1 MPQFDE
7 SFLSDCA
14 LADRWHFYSYTVK
27 QLPPHPSPKPNRN
40 RNPYPSSASHDDH
53 QQQLHHHHHNHH
65 RLWKTQ
71 RQSWSPRDTNN
82 NHSLTSSNSNCN
94 CNSSNTCNSI
104 SATGNTLHSIK
115 FHRRRKYKKLARL
128 ALSTPAIPLQM
139 DVDVTVDREF
149 DMEMDTPVPL
159 KNAVCHGSISSPSTP
174 GTCSSGIGV
183 GGGGCSSSSNNSINS
198 GSYSTACTPPPPT
211 HHHHSQHQQL
221 QGTPGGSSRVGGAGT
236 GAGGA
241 GGGSGVPPAPPSAGS
256 SGHKNSLKGTKLAR
270 RARSFK
276 DDLIEK
282 ISLMRTTNNTLG
294 RSHSPHSPRT
304 KHGSKAPPTTEE
316 VLRSTQTLETHVK
329 DISNALKHFRDVIL
343 KKKLE
348 VLPGNGTVILETIA
362 SMYSVIQTYT
372 LNENSAIMSS
382 ATQQVYQSLGKL
394 IKLCDE
400 VMLSEDSGECAS
412 LSNENVRE
420 VIDLLEDAVRNLVT
434 LAQGKLKEQD
444 QCAFRYSGSGLGG
457 IGAAAEIM
465 GAVTA
470 SPGVSVPGAGV
481 MRVSAAESAAQ
492 RTSLP
497 DIALTPKER
506 DILEQHNV
514 NPMRG
519 SHSTESILRDT
530 SPPPKPPLP
539 NRASNPPPLP
549 PKRRS
554 QPGASAGAVGVGCS
568 SSTSTSNQA
577 SPLPYAQSHNISL
590 NSDLDCSSN
599 ISLLNYGVDR
609 LSVRS
614 RSPDENSQCSFDSAL
629 NHSRE
634 EEDHQQQQQHL
645 RSFPKLAA
653 MMDED
658 MDKMVSY
665 SEYCRKASPLPSLC
679 STRVVA
685 PPINES
691 RTESTGYAGA
701 AIDDK
706 TQTPLSTGGGVAG
719 VTGGTGGAAEGAAA
733 AASGGRETNSNRLS
747 NESGFVSMR
756 EFRTCTQT
764 ADYSVQSSTKSSSSN
779 SEIAF
784 SISES
789 TAVGSSSEYQ
799 QISQSV
805 SHSQRHI
812 SSSSSSCTTTT
823 TSSSTT
829 TGYGSSELEQQ
840 QQTTTPADLA
850 PALPPKSIQRSSLT
864 RHESPGVGDELDEA
878 QSSSGWA
885 SHRSSQSEVAELR
898 QLSPLHHLNHHPH
911 TASAGQL
918 QQWHSKHHS
927 LIEGPRLQ
935 LAGSGSC
942 SAFDQRHL
950 DQEPPPLPMKKKHM
964 FQSVAF
970 SVLAYMEI
978 CSASTRSIE
987 QHRHTMHACNISR
1000 NISHSQ
1006 TMNIMP
1012 MSKELSPELEMPPA
1026 LPPKNYKQR
1035 KATSMVAS
1043 PTLQPIIVTTPPPSP
1058 KPTLGE
1064 NGSTGRPDS
1073 RMATVCEELNDAV
1086 ASEDAMPEPR
1096 SPVLDSNENV
1106 SAVDDG
1112 QTFYFHSHQL
1122 PVADL
1127 EMSEDTSSADNQP
1140 LTTPQVLEE
1149 QEEPTAESRPLVAV
1163 HESVKPENA
1172 DEDEEAE
1179 RADMLINMLEEV
1191 NITRY
1196 LILKKREEDGP
1207 EVKGGYIDALI
1218 VHASRVQKVAD
1229 NAFCEAFI
1237 TTFRTFIQPIDVI
1250 EKLTHR
1256 YTYFF
1261 CQVQDN
1267 KQKAAKETF
1276 ALLVRV
1282 VNDLTST
1289 DLTSQLLSLL
1299 VEFVYQLVC
1308 SGQLYLAKL
1317 LRNKFVEKV
1326 TLYKEPKLGGAG
1338 CVGGAGI
1345 ASSGGS
1351 SGAASG
1357 GNQPSLLD
1365 LKSLEI
1371 AEQMTL
1377 LDAELF
1383 TKIEIPEVLLF
1394 AKDQCEE
1401 KSPNLNKFTE
1411 HFNKMSY
1418 WARSKILR
1426 LQDAKE
1432 REKHV
1437 NKFIKIMKHLRK
1449 MNNYNSYLALLS
1461 ALDSG
1466 PIRRLEWQKGITEEV
1481 RAFCALIDSSSSF
1494 RAYRQALAETNPPC
1508 IPYIGLILQDL
1519 TFVHVGN
1526 QDYLSKGVINFS
1538 KRWQQYNIIDNMK
1551 RFKKCAYPFRRN
1563 ERIIRFFDNFKD
1575 FMGEEEMWQIS
1586 EKIKPRGRRPVNY

>member
-27 QLPPHPSPKPNRN
+27 QLPPKLNLNLSSNPNLTANTNPSQ
-40 RNPYPSSASHDDH
+40 DE
-53 QQQLHHHHHNHH
+53 HHHH
-65 RLWKTQ
+65 RCLWKTH
-71 RQSWSPRDTNN
+71 RQSWSPPDGNN
-82 NHSLTSSNSNCN
+82 NHSPSGNSNGN
-94 CNSSNTCNSI
+94 SNTCNI
-104 SATGNTLHSIK
+104 STGNTLHSIK

-128 ALSTPAIPLQM
+128 ALSTPAIPRQM
-139 DVDVTVDREF
+139 DMDVVVDREF
-149 DMEMDTPVPL
+149 DMEMDADKDTPVPL

-198 GSYSTACTPPPPT
+198 GGYSAACTPPPPT
-211 HHHHSQHQQL
+211 SHQQH
-221 QGTPGGSSRVGGAGT
+221 QGTPGGSSR
-236 GAGGA
+236 
-241 GGGSGVPPAPPSAGS
+241 GGGSVAGSGGASGVPPPAPPSAGS

-316 VLRSTQTLETHVK
+316 VQRSTQTLETHVK

-372 LNENSAIMSS
+372 LNENSAIMSG

-400 VMLSEDSGECAS
+400 VMLSEESGECAS

-444 QCAFRYSGSGLGG
+444 QCAFRYSGTGLGG

-465 GAVTA
+465 GKVTA
-470 SPGVSVPGAGV
+470 SPGVMMGSHLPGGGGAGGGGGI
-481 MRVSAAESAAQ
+481 MRVSAVSAVSAESAAIAQ

-497 DIALTPKER
+497 DIALTPKDR
-506 DILEQHNV
+506 DILEQHSV

-554 QPGASAGAVGVGCS
+554 QPGSQPLGTGMGLGMGLGSS
-568 SSTSTSNQA
+568 SSTTSTANQ
-577 SPLPYAQSHNISL
+577 STNISI

-629 NHSRE
+629 NHSRD
-634 EEDHQQQQQHL
+634 EEDQQQQQNQQL
-645 RSFPKLAA
+645 QQRQFPKMPG
-653 MMDED
+653 MMDNNEE
-658 MDKMVSY
+658 MDKLVSY
-665 SEYCRKASPLPSLC
+665 SAAMETPLPLPIGGNGG
-679 STRVVA
+679 VGNAAA
-685 PPINES
+685 P
-691 RTESTGYAGA
+691 
-701 AIDDK
+701 
-706 TQTPLSTGGGVAG
+706 GGG
-719 VTGGTGGAAEGAAA
+719 GAAA
-733 AASGGRETNSNRLS
+733 AAATGGGETNSNRHS

-756 EFRTCTQT
+756 EFQ
-764 ADYSVQSSTKSSSSN
+764 SVQSSTKSSSSN
-779 SEIAF
+779 SEIAIGS
-784 SISES
+784 SISSS
-789 TAVGSSSEYQ
+789 TIEYQSSS
-799 QISQSV
+799 SSVV
-805 SHSQRHI
+805 SHSQSRQI

-823 TSSSTT
+823 TSSTT
-829 TGYGSSELEQQ
+829 TGYGSSSSEQLEQS
-840 QQTTTPADLA
+840 A

-864 RHESPGVGDELDEA
+864 RHESTGGGTAAGDELDEA
-878 QSSSGWA
+878 SSGWA
-885 SHRSSQSEVAELR
+885 SQSEMPEMR
-898 QLSPLHHLNHHPH
+898 QLSPHHQLGLMGHHPH
-911 TASAGQL
+911 AASQL
-918 QQWHSKHHS
+918 QHHWPSKHRS
-927 LIEGPRLQ
+927 LIEG
-935 LAGSGSC
+935 SGSC
-942 SAFDQRHL
+942 GAFDQRHL
-950 DQEPPPLPMKKKHM
+950 VGDHLEQEPPPLPMKKKHM

-987 QHRHTMHACNISR
+987 QHRHTMHAYNISR

-1012 MSKELSPELEMPPA
+1012 MSKELSPELEIPPA

-1035 KATSMVAS
+1035 MATSMGSS
-1043 PTLQPIIVTTPPPSP
+1043 PSLQPIIVTTTPPPSP
-1058 KPTLGE
+1058 KPPLAE
-1064 NGSTGRPDS
+1064 NGSTTGRPDS
-1073 RMATVCEELNDAV
+1073 RMATVCEELNDGMV
-1086 ASEDAMPEPR
+1086 GEEAM
-1096 SPVLDSNENV
+1096 PVLDSNENV
-1106 SAVDDG
+1106 SDG
-1112 QTFYFHSHQL
+1112 QTFYCHSHQL
-1122 PVADL
+1122 PGELVVG
-1127 EMSEDTSSADNQP
+1127 EDGSGQP
-1140 LTTPQVLEE
+1140 ISTPQVLEE
-1149 QEEPTAESRPLVAV
+1149 EEEPLQQQEEPATMAEESAV
-1163 HESVKPENA
+1163 SAVDDPSEILPAAKPEIA
-1172 DEDEEAE
+1172 PAEDAEEE
-1179 RADMLINMLEEV
+1179 EEMLINMLEEV

-1207 EVKGGYIDALI
+1207 EVKGGHIDALI

-1326 TLYKEPKLGGAG
+1326 TLYKEPKVYGFIGAELGGAG
-1338 CVGGAGI
+1338 GGGAGAGI
-1345 ASSGGS
+1345 AGSGGS
-1351 SGAASG
+1351 SAAGGGGGGGGGGGA
-1357 GNQPSLLD
+1357 NQPSLLD

-1481 RAFCALIDSSSSF
+1481 RSFCALIDSSSSF

>member
-665 SEYCRKASPLPSLC
+665 S
-679 STRVVA
+679 
-685 PPINES
+685 
-691 RTESTGYAGA
+691 
-701 AIDDK
+701 
-706 TQTPLSTGGGVAG
+706 
-719 VTGGTGGAAEGAAA
+719 
-733 AASGGRETNSNRLS
+733 
-747 NESGFVSMR
+747 FVSMR

-950 DQEPPPLPMKKKHM
+950 DQEPPPLPMKKKHI
-964 FQSVAF
+964 
-970 SVLAYMEI
+970 LAYMEI

>member
-1 MPQFDE
+1 MPEFDE
-7 SFLSDCA
+7 SFLRDCA
-14 LADRWHFYSYTVK
+14 LAERWGFYSYTLK
-27 QLPPHPSPKPNRN
+27 PTPPTS
-40 RNPYPSSASHDDH
+40 SHDDH
-53 QQQLHHHHHNHH
+53 HHHQRHH
-65 RLWKTQ
+65 LGKKQ

-82 NHSLTSSNSNCN
+82 NTSSNS
-94 CNSSNTCNSI
+94 
-104 SATGNTLHSIK
+104 GNTLHSIK
-115 FHRRRKYKKLARL
+115 FHRRRKYKKLPRL
-128 ALSTPAIPLQM
+128 ASLSTPLIPQEM
-139 DVDVTVDREF
+139 DVDVDVDATGRETSLPS
-149 DMEMDTPVPL
+149 TPVPL

-174 GTCSSGIGV
+174 GTCSSGGGSGSV
-183 GGGGCSSSSNNSINS
+183 SGGGCSSSSNNSLNS
-198 GSYSTACTPPPPT
+198 GNSYSAAASSASSTLPPST
-211 HHHHSQHQQL
+211 HHQAP
-221 QGTPGGSSRVGGAGT
+221 GTPRGGGGGSSGAP
-236 GAGGA
+236 
-241 GGGSGVPPAPPSAGS
+241 PPAPPSAGS

-294 RSHSPHSPRT
+294 RSHSPHSPRS
-304 KHGSKAPPTTEE
+304 KHGCKPPPSNEE
-316 VLRSTQTLETHVK
+316 VQRSTQTLETHVK

-372 LNENSAIMSS
+372 LNENSATMSS

-400 VMLSEDSGECAS
+400 VMLSGESDECAS

-444 QCAFRYSGSGLGG
+444 QCTFRYGGAGLGG

-470 SPGVSVPGAGV
+470 SPGITVGSGGPGTGIGIGSVAS
-481 MRVSAAESAAQ
+481 MRVSAAESAVVAQ

-506 DILEQHNV
+506 DSLEQHNV

-554 QPGASAGAVGVGCS
+554 QQGGVTVGPGVGVGS
-568 SSTSTSNQA
+568 SSSTTSTSNQA

-599 ISLLNYGVDR
+599 ISLLNYGVDH

-634 EEDHQQQQQHL
+634 EEDQL
-645 RSFPKLAA
+645 RQMPKMPPAL
-653 MMDED
+653 DLD
-658 MDKMVSY
+658 MDGGDKILSY
-665 SEYCRKASPLPSLC
+665 SEYSIRN
-679 STRVVA
+679 R
-685 PPINES
+685 
-691 RTESTGYAGA
+691 
-701 AIDDK
+701 
-706 TQTPLSTGGGVAG
+706 LSDGQGGSGGSGHPDGGGG
-719 VTGGTGGAAEGAAA
+719 GGGTTTTTVMAGGGESNTELRKAAA
-733 AASGGRETNSNRLS
+733 ALTINRHS
-747 NESGFVSMR
+747 NESGFVSMKSY
-756 EFRTCTQT
+756 RTSTQSVSKRSS
-764 ADYSVQSSTKSSSSN
+764 DYSVQSSTKSSSSN

-789 TAVGSSSEYQ
+789 AGNSTSTMGDYQ
-799 QISQSV
+799 Q
-805 SHSQRHI
+805 R
-812 SSSSSSCTTTT
+812 CTTT
-823 TSSSTT
+823 TSSTSTT
-829 TGYGSSELEQQ
+829 STGYSSSEMEQTLSSSLGILRGSSPEM
-840 QQTTTPADLA
+840 AA
-850 PALPPKSIQRSSLT
+850 PALPPKTGHRLT
-864 RHESPGVGDELDEA
+864 RHESAGDEADEA
-878 QSSSGWA
+878 GWG
-885 SHRSSQSEVAELR
+885 SHRSSQSELAELR
-898 QLSPLHHLNHHPH
+898 HMQHHHHPH
-911 TASAGQL
+911 LGHQAQL

-927 LIEGPRLQ
+927 LI
-935 LAGSGSC
+935 GSSC
-942 SAFDQRHL
+942 YAFDKRNL
-950 DQEPPPLPMKKKHM
+950 EEPPPLPIKKKHI
-964 FQSVAF
+964 
-970 SVLAYMEI
+970 LAYMEI

-987 QHRHTMHACNISR
+987 QHRHTMHAYNLSR

-1012 MSKELSPELEMPPA
+1012 MSKELSPEMETPPA

-1035 KATSMVAS
+1035 KTTS
-1043 PTLQPIIVTTPPPSP
+1043 LQPFVVTTTPPPSP
-1058 KPTLGE
+1058 KPAVLAE
-1064 NGSTGRPDS
+1064 NGGARPDS
-1073 RMATVCEELNDAV
+1073 RMATVCEELAT
-1086 ASEDAMPEPR
+1086 EEPG
-1096 SPVLDSNENV
+1096 PVLDSNENV
-1106 SAVDDG
+1106 RAGGS
-1112 QTFYFHSHQL
+1112 TFYSHQL
-1122 PVADL
+1122 PSEEATATASSSGGEVGQPISSPQLLDEGDPQQAVVPDQKVTSKL
-1127 EMSEDTSSADNQP
+1127 EVEEDD
-1140 LTTPQVLEE
+1140 EE
-1149 QEEPTAESRPLVAV
+1149 DDVEDDVEEEEEEEEEP
-1163 HESVKPENA
+1163 
-1172 DEDEEAE
+1172 EE
-1179 RADMLINMLEEV
+1179 MLINMLEEV
-1191 NITRY
+1191 DITRY
-1196 LILKKREEDGP
+1196 LILKRKEEDGP

-1229 NAFCEAFI
+1229 NAFSEAFI

-1276 ALLVRV
+1276 SLLVRV

-1326 TLYKEPKLGGAG
+1326 TLYKEPKVYGFLGELDYGGGSGSVGSVVSGGIGGSGMSGNGAG
-1338 CVGGAGI
+1338 
-1345 ASSGGS
+1345 
-1351 SGAASG
+1351 
-1357 GNQPSLLD
+1357 QPSLLD

-1383 TKIEIPEVLLF
+1383 QKIEIPEVLLF

-1411 HFNKMSY
+1411 HFNKMSF

-1481 RAFCALIDSSSSF
+1481 SSFCTLIDSSSSF

-1508 IPYIGLILQDL
+1508 IPYIGLVLQDL

-1538 KRWQQYNIIDNMK
+1538 KRWQQYNIIVNMK

-1575 FMGEEEMWQIS
+1575 FMGEEEMWQVS

>member
-14 LADRWHFYSYTVK
+14 LAERWGFYSYTLK
-27 QLPPHPSPKPNRN
+27 PPPPPLPP
-40 RNPYPSSASHDDH
+40 PSSKHDH
-53 QQQLHHHHHNHH
+53 HEEEHHHHH
-65 RLWKTQ
+65 RQVKKKQ
-71 RQSWSPRDTNN
+71 RQSWSPRDGNN
-82 NHSLTSSNSNCN
+82 NTSSHTPS
-94 CNSSNTCNSI
+94 T
-104 SATGNTLHSIK
+104 TGNTLHSIK
-115 FHRRRKYKKLARL
+115 FHRRRKYKKLPRL
-128 ALSTPAIPLQM
+128 ASLSAPLIPQEM
-139 DVDVTVDREF
+139 DVDATDITA
-149 DMEMDTPVPL
+149 METPLPSPPVPL

-174 GTCSSGIGV
+174 GTCSSGGIG
-183 GGGGCSSSSNNSINS
+183 GSGGGCSSSSNNSLNS
-198 GSYSTACTPPPPT
+198 GNSYSAAASTTSSTPPPPT
-211 HHHHSQHQQL
+211 HHNTP
-221 QGTPGGSSRVGGAGT
+221 GTP
-236 GAGGA
+236 A
-241 GGGSGVPPAPPSAGS
+241 GGGGGGGGSRGAGGVPPAPPSAGS

-294 RSHSPHSPRT
+294 RSHSPHSPRS
-304 KHGSKAPPTTEE
+304 KHGCKPPPSNEE
-316 VLRSTQTLETHVK
+316 VQRSTQTLETHVK

-372 LNENSAIMSS
+372 LNENSATMSS

-400 VMLSEDSGECAS
+400 VMLSEESGECAS

-444 QCAFRYSGSGLGG
+444 QCTFRYSGSGLGG
-457 IGAAAEIM
+457 IGAAAEIT

-470 SPGVSVPGAGV
+470 SPGIAVGSGGPGTGIGIGSVAS
-481 MRVSAAESAAQ
+481 MRVSAAESAAAAQ

-554 QPGASAGAVGVGCS
+554 QQGGAAVGGPGPGVGVGS
-568 SSTSTSNQA
+568 SSSTTSTSNQA

-599 ISLLNYGVDR
+599 ISLLNYGVDH

-634 EEDHQQQQQHL
+634 EEDQL
-645 RSFPKLAA
+645 RQMPKMPPALDLDVDVDGHGGDKILSYKGELA
-653 MMDED
+653 
-658 MDKMVSY
+658 S
-665 SEYCRKASPLPSLC
+665 LPVA
-679 STRVVA
+679 VVA
-685 PPINES
+685 AAGGQAPGHGLGT
-691 RTESTGYAGA
+691 TE
-701 AIDDK
+701 
-706 TQTPLSTGGGVAG
+706 
-719 VTGGTGGAAEGAAA
+719 
-733 AASGGRETNSNRLS
+733 AASGGATVTAGGGESNTELRKAAAALTINRHS
-747 NESGFVSMR
+747 NESGFVSMKS
-756 EFRTCTQT
+756 FRTSTQSVSKRSS
-764 ADYSVQSSTKSSSSN
+764 DYSVQSSTKSSSSN

-789 TAVGSSSEYQ
+789 GATSSSAALPALLGDFQ
-799 QISQSV
+799 Q
-805 SHSQRHI
+805 R
-812 SSSSSSCTTTT
+812 CTTT
-823 TSSSTT
+823 TSSTSTST
-829 TGYGSSELEQQ
+829 STGYSSSEVEQ
-840 QQTTTPADLA
+840 TLSSSLGILRGSPPEAA
-850 PALPPKSIQRSSLT
+850 PALPPKTGPRLT
-864 RHESPGVGDELDEA
+864 RHESAGDEADEG
-878 QSSSGWA
+878 GWA
-885 SHRSSQSEVAELR
+885 SHRSSQSELAELR
-898 QLSPLHHLNHHPH
+898 HMQHLNHQ
-911 TASAGQL
+911 AQL

-927 LIEGPRLQ
+927 LI
-935 LAGSGSC
+935 GSSC
-942 SAFDQRHL
+942 YAFDKRNL
-950 DQEPPPLPMKKKHM
+950 EEPPPLPMKKKHI
-964 FQSVAF
+964 
-970 SVLAYMEI
+970 LAYMEI

-987 QHRHTMHACNISR
+987 QHRHTVHAYNISR
-1000 NISHSQ
+1000 NITHSQ

-1012 MSKELSPELEMPPA
+1012 MSKELSPELETPPA

-1035 KATSMVAS
+1035 KTTS
-1043 PTLQPIIVTTPPPSP
+1043 LQPFVVTTTPPPSP
-1058 KPTLGE
+1058 KPLLAE
-1064 NGSTGRPDS
+1064 NGSTGSGGGRPDS
-1073 RMATVCEELNDAV
+1073 RMATVCEELA
-1086 ASEDAMPEPR
+1086 PEEAPGAHP

-1106 SAVDDG
+1106 SSAG
-1112 QTFYFHSHQL
+1112 GSTFYSHQL
-1122 PVADL
+1122 P
-1127 EMSEDTSSADNQP
+1127 SEDAAATACGGEVDNAGQP
-1140 LTTPQVLEE
+1140 INSLQLLDEDLPQRAAVPDPEAQKAQGPVEE
-1149 QEEPTAESRPLVAV
+1149 EEEEDDEEEP
-1163 HESVKPENA
+1163 
-1172 DEDEEAE
+1172 EE
-1179 RADMLINMLEEV
+1179 MLINMLEEV
-1191 NITRY
+1191 DITRY
-1196 LILKKREEDGP
+1196 LILKRKEEDGP

-1229 NAFCEAFI
+1229 NAFSEAFI

-1276 ALLVRV
+1276 SLLVRV

-1326 TLYKEPKLGGAG
+1326 TLYKEPKVYGFMGELDYGGG
-1338 CVGGAGI
+1338 GVGGVGGAGGTGGV
-1345 ASSGGS
+1345 SGN
-1351 SGAASG
+1351 GAG
-1357 GNQPSLLD
+1357 QPSLLD

-1383 TKIEIPEVLLF
+1383 QKIEIPEVLLF

-1411 HFNKMSY
+1411 HFNKMSF

-1481 RAFCALIDSSSSF
+1481 RSFCTLIDSSSSF

-1508 IPYIGLILQDL
+1508 IPYIGLVLQDL

-1538 KRWQQYNIIDNMK
+1538 KRWQQYNIIVNMK

-1575 FMGEEEMWQIS
+1575 FMGEEEMWQVS

>member
-14 LADRWHFYSYTVK
+14 LAERWRFYSYNVQ
-27 QLPPHPSPKPNRN
+27 QLEEEPHQ
-40 RNPYPSSASHDDH
+40 HH
-53 QQQLHHHHHNHH
+53 QQQQQQQLLPSQQH
-65 RLWKTQ
+65 RSLW
-71 RQSWSPRDTNN
+71 SLRDNN
-82 NHSLTSSNSNCN
+82 NNKNNSDDNNNSN
-94 CNSSNTCNSI
+94 NTKH
-104 SATGNTLHSIK
+104 TLHDIK
-115 FHRRRKYKKLARL
+115 FHRRRKYKKLPRL
-128 ALSTPAIPLQM
+128 ALSATSATATTSATTTPICTPL
-139 DVDVTVDREF
+139 
-149 DMEMDTPVPL
+149 TPPTTPSTLLV
-159 KNAVCHGSISSPSTP
+159 KNLSRYGSISSPSTP
-174 GTCSSGIGV
+174 SNCSAGGGGV
-183 GGGGCSSSSNNSINS
+183 VGGCSSSSNNSINS
-198 GSYSTACTPPPPT
+198 SIYTSSSSTPPPPL
-211 HHHHSQHQQL
+211 QQQQQQL
-221 QGTPGGSSRVGGAGT
+221 NTTTASAAAGT
-236 GAGGA
+236 TTPTAPRGG
-241 GGGSGVPPAPPSAGS
+241 GVPPAPPSAGSTGS

-294 RSHSPHSPRT
+294 RSHSPHSPRN
-304 KHGSKAPPTTEE
+304 KHGSQKPPPTTEE
-316 VLRSTQTLETHVK
+316 VQRSTQTLETHVK

-362 SMYSVIQTYT
+362 SMYSVIQSYT
-372 LNENSAIMSS
+372 LNENNAIMNS

-400 VMLSEDSGECAS
+400 VMLSEKSGECAS

-444 QCAFRYSGSGLGG
+444 QCAFRYSGAGLGG
-457 IGAAAEIM
+457 IGAAADIM
-465 GAVTA
+465 GAVAVATA
-470 SPGVSVPGAGV
+470 ASSAGAGGGGGGG
-481 MRVSAAESAAQ
+481 MRHPAPTDVAAQ

-506 DILEQHNV
+506 DILEQSNV

-519 SHSTESILRDT
+519 SHSIESILRDT

-554 QPGASAGAVGVGCS
+554 QPQSQLMQA
-568 SSTSTSNQA
+568 SNQPPPTSGSNNIA
-577 SPLPYAQSHNISL
+577 YANANNSHSSQANSPLPYAQSHNISI

-599 ISLLNYGVDR
+599 ISLLNYGVDL

-629 NHSRE
+629 NHSLDVE
-634 EEDHQQQQQHL
+634 EQLHLPKPPTRQQLHHQQQHL
-645 RSFPKLAA
+645 
-653 MMDED
+653 ED
-658 MDKMVSY
+658 DVDKMMNY
-665 SEYCRKASPLPSLC
+665 R
-679 STRVVA
+679 
-685 PPINES
+685 
-691 RTESTGYAGA
+691 
-701 AIDDK
+701 
-706 TQTPLSTGGGVAG
+706 
-719 VTGGTGGAAEGAAA
+719 
-733 AASGGRETNSNRLS
+733 
-747 NESGFVSMR
+747 FVSMMS
-756 EFRTCTQT
+756 FRTSTQSVSKRSSEH
-764 ADYSVQSSTKSSSSN
+764 SVQSSSTKSSSSN
-779 SEIAF
+779 SEILF
-784 SISES
+784 GMSETTAS
-789 TAVGSSSEYQ
+789 TTTSTSTTSRSNNSSEYQ
-799 QISQSV
+799 QLSQTQS
-805 SHSQRHI
+805 SSTQRHI
-812 SSSSSSCTTTT
+812 TTNSNGGSSSCSSTTASATIISNSSSSNNSEQLTTATAATTTLST
-823 TSSSTT
+823 NLHPRGSNCSSP
-829 TGYGSSELEQQ
+829 EL
-840 QQTTTPADLA
+840 LA
-850 PALPPKSIQRSSLT
+850 PALPPKTQQRINAT
-864 RHESPGVGDELDEA
+864 PRIDAAMDELDDNFELPELRILSPHHH
-878 QSSSGWA
+878 QHHSSS
-885 SHRSSQSEVAELR
+885 SQ
-898 QLSPLHHLNHHPH
+898 LH
-911 TASAGQL
+911 
-918 QQWHSKHHS
+918 QWQSKHHS
-927 LIEGPRLQ
+927 LMEPPRSAHLP
-935 LAGSGSC
+935 SSSS
-942 SAFDQRHL
+942 SAFDQHL
-950 DQEPPPLPMKKKHM
+950 EKPPPLPMKKKHM

-970 SVLAYMEI
+970 SVLAYVE
-978 CSASTRSIE
+978 CVYSLE
-987 QHRHTMHACNISR
+987 HRHTMHTTYNIAR

-1012 MSKELSPELEMPPA
+1012 MSKDMSPELETPPA

-1035 KATSMVAS
+1035 KASTTSSSSAS
-1043 PTLQPIIVTTPPPSP
+1043 ASTTVPTAIITTPPASP
-1058 KPTLGE
+1058 KPMLGDV
-1064 NGSTGRPDS
+1064 GLRGS
-1073 RMATVCEELNDAV
+1073 RMTTVSEELNDV
-1086 ASEDAMPEPR
+1086 QGASEDAAGGAPAT
-1096 SPVLDSNENV
+1096 LDSNEN
-1106 SAVDDG
+1106 
-1112 QTFYFHSHQL
+1112 TFYCHSHQL
-1122 PVADL
+1122 P
-1127 EMSEDTSSADNQP
+1127 SETREESTMLAPIN
-1140 LTTPQVLEE
+1140 TPQMLEAGGEDVTGGAE
-1149 QEEPTAESRPLVAV
+1149 QQQTESRQQIPCEL
-1163 HESVKPENA
+1163 ELDE
-1172 DEDEEAE
+1172 EDEEE
-1179 RADMLINMLEEV
+1179 EEEDVDNQLPNMLEEID
-1191 NITRY
+1191 ITPY
-1196 LILKKREEDGP
+1196 LILKKNEEDGP

-1229 NAFCEAFI
+1229 NAFSEAFI

-1261 CQVQDN
+1261 CQVHDQ

-1276 ALLVRV
+1276 SLLVRV

-1326 TLYKEPKLGGAG
+1326 TLYKDQRSIHYALERDQLGGIMG
-1338 CVGGAGI
+1338 
-1345 ASSGGS
+1345 SGGVC
-1351 SGAASG
+1351 SG
-1357 GNQPSLLD
+1357 GNQLSLLD

-1383 TKIEIPEVLLF
+1383 QKIEIPEVLLF

-1466 PIRRLEWQKGITEEV
+1466 PIRRLEWQKGIAEELCS
-1481 RAFCALIDSSSSF
+1481 FCALIDSSSSF

-1508 IPYIGLILQDL
+1508 IPYIGLVLQDL

-1526 QDYLSKGVINFS
+1526 QDYVSKGVINFS
-1538 KRWQQYNIIDNMK
+1538 KRWQQYNIIVNMK

-1586 EKIKPRGRRPVNY
+1586 ERIKPRGRRLVNNY

>member
-1 MPQFDE
+1 M
-7 SFLSDCA
+7 
-14 LADRWHFYSYTVK
+14 RV
-27 QLPPHPSPKPNRN
+27 
-40 RNPYPSSASHDDH
+40 
-53 QQQLHHHHHNHH
+53 
-65 RLWKTQ
+65 
-71 RQSWSPRDTNN
+71 
-82 NHSLTSSNSNCN
+82 
-94 CNSSNTCNSI
+94 
-104 SATGNTLHSIK
+104 
-115 FHRRRKYKKLARL
+115 
-128 ALSTPAIPLQM
+128 LSTELRLRFQKRKPRPFNRAASADDASTAAATAAEAADERRINGTASM
-139 DVDVTVDREF
+139 
-149 DMEMDTPVPL
+149 
-159 KNAVCHGSISSPSTP
+159 HGSISSPSTP
-174 GTCSSGIGV
+174 SNCSAGGV
-183 GGGGCSSSSNNSINS
+183 GGCGSSSSSNSINS
-198 GSYSTACTPPPPT
+198 SGAAANYAGHTSSTSSTPPPQHT
-211 HHHHSQHQQL
+211 QYQQQHQQP
-221 QGTPGGSSRVGGAGT
+221 QQAPPPTTPQQSGRT
-236 GAGGA
+236 G
-241 GGGSGVPPAPPSAGS
+241 GVPPAPPSSSASSSSGS

-294 RSHSPHSPRT
+294 RSHSPHSPRS
-304 KHGSKAPPTTEE
+304 KHGSKPPPTTEE
-316 VLRSTQTLETHVK
+316 VQRSTQTLETHVK
-329 DISNALKHFRDVIL
+329 DISNALKHFRDVIH

-362 SMYSVIQTYT
+362 SMYSVIQSYT

-400 VMLSEDSGECAS
+400 VMLSEKSGECAS

-444 QCAFRYSGSGLGG
+444 QCTFRYSGAGLGG
-457 IGAAAEIM
+457 IGAAADIM
-465 GAVTA
+465 GVVTA
-470 SPGVSVPGAGV
+470 A
-481 MRVSAAESAAQ
+481 SAAGSVTGLRTPADAAAAAVVQ

-506 DILEQHNV
+506 DILEQSNV

-554 QPGASAGAVGVGCS
+554 QPQSQLANANASTNTNTNPTTTSHS
-568 SSTSTSNQA
+568 SQA
-577 SPLPYAQSHNISL
+577 NSPLPYAQSHNISL

-599 ISLLNYGVDR
+599 FSLLNYGVDR

-634 EEDHQQQQQHL
+634 EEEQLQKPPSRTLHHQL
-645 RSFPKLAA
+645 DDDVDKLI
-653 MMDED
+653 
-658 MDKMVSY
+658 SY
-665 SEYCRKASPLPSLC
+665 S
-679 STRVVA
+679 
-685 PPINES
+685 
-691 RTESTGYAGA
+691 
-701 AIDDK
+701 
-706 TQTPLSTGGGVAG
+706 
-719 VTGGTGGAAEGAAA
+719 
-733 AASGGRETNSNRLS
+733 
-747 NESGFVSMR
+747 FVSMMS
-756 EFRTCTQT
+756 FRTSTQSVSKRSSEH
-764 ADYSVQSSTKSSSSN
+764 SVQSSTKSSSSN

-784 SISES
+784 GMNELTCATTTSNS
-789 TAVGSSSEYQ
+789 GSNNDYQ
-799 QISQSV
+799 QLSQTQSM
-805 SHSQRHI
+805 QRHI
-812 SSSSSSCTTTT
+812 TSNSSNISNISNISSSNGNIST
-823 TSSSTT
+823 TSGSNTT
-829 TGYGSSELEQQ
+829 AMATTIASEQLLTLGSNCPSPE
-840 QQTTTPADLA
+840 LA
-850 PALPPKSIQRSSLT
+850 PALPPKTQQRTTLSLF
-864 RHESPGVGDELDEA
+864 DAAMDMLDDYIFEMP
-878 QSSSGWA
+878 
-885 SHRSSQSEVAELR
+885 EMR
-898 QLSPLHHLNHHPH
+898 QLSPHHQHHSSSTQLH
-911 TASAGQL
+911 
-918 QQWHSKHHS
+918 QWHSKHHS
-927 LIEGPRLQ
+927 LIEPPRSAHLP
-935 LAGSGSC
+935 SSC
-942 SAFDQRHL
+942 SSAFDRHL
-950 DQEPPPLPMKKKHM
+950 EKPPPLPRKHN

-970 SVLAYMEI
+970 SVLAYMEV
-978 CSASTRSIE
+978 CSANSHSVE
-987 QHRHTMHACNISR
+987 QHRHTMHAYNISR
-1000 NISHSQ
+1000 NMSHSQ
-1006 TMNIMP
+1006 TMNSIMSV
-1012 MSKELSPELEMPPA
+1012 SKDLSPEQEMPPA
-1026 LPPKNYKQR
+1026 LPPKKYKQR
-1035 KATSMVAS
+1035 KPSTTMTSGSAATAMPAA
-1043 PTLQPIIVTTPPPSP
+1043 IITTPPASP
-1058 KPTLGE
+1058 KPMLSDATLRGC
-1064 NGSTGRPDS
+1064 
-1073 RMATVCEELNDAV
+1073 RMTTVCEELNDPSTHSDEANAAA
-1086 ASEDAMPEPR
+1086 ASAAA
-1096 SPVLDSNENV
+1096 LDSNENV
-1106 SAVDDG
+1106 NDASG
-1112 QTFYFHSHQL
+1112 HTYYCHSHQL
-1122 PVADL
+1122 PSESAKAGPGEQQLATPISTPKML
-1127 EMSEDTSSADNQP
+1127 ESSDVEQGGA
-1140 LTTPQVLEE
+1140 EE
-1149 QEEPTAESRPLVAV
+1149 QALQPGELELA
-1163 HESVKPENA
+1163 
-1172 DEDEEAE
+1172 EDEEQDIDGE
-1179 RADMLINMLEEV
+1179 EDEEEDDEGEVDNQLPNMLEEID
-1191 NITRY
+1191 ITPY
-1196 LILKKREEDGP
+1196 LILKKKEEDGP

-1229 NAFCEAFI
+1229 NAFSEAFI

-1261 CQVQDN
+1261 CQVHDQ

-1276 ALLVRV
+1276 SLLVRV

-1326 TLYKEPKLGGAG
+1326 TLYKDQRSYAYVPDQLG
-1338 CVGGAGI
+1338 
-1345 ASSGGS
+1345 SGS
-1351 SGAASG
+1351 NT
-1357 GNQPSLLD
+1357 NQPSLLD

-1383 TKIEIPEVLLF
+1383 QKIEIPEVLLF

-1466 PIRRLEWQKGITEEV
+1466 PIRRLEWQKGIAEEV
-1481 RAFCALIDSSSSF
+1481 RLFCALIDSSSSF

-1508 IPYIGLILQDL
+1508 IPYIGLVLQDL

-1526 QDYLSKGVINFS
+1526 QDYVSKGVINFS
-1538 KRWQQYNIIDNMK
+1538 KRWQQYNIIVNMK

-1563 ERIIRFFDNFKD
+1563 ERIIGFFDNFKD

-1586 EKIKPRGRRPVNY
+1586 ERIKPRGRRPVNY

>member
-14 LADRWHFYSYTVK
+14 LADRWHVYSYTLK
-27 QLPPHPSPKPNRN
+27 QLPPSHPGDPK
-40 RNPYPSSASHDDH
+40 ASRGASKAAPRDDEHH
-53 QQQLHHHHHNHH
+53 QHQH
-65 RLWKTQ
+65 Q
-71 RQSWSPRDTNN
+71 RQSWSPRDSNN
-82 NHSLTSSNSNCN
+82 NSNL
-94 CNSSNTCNSI
+94 SSNTS
-104 SATGNTLHSIK
+104 GNTLHSIK

-128 ALSTPAIPLQM
+128 ALSTPAIPLAM
-139 DVDVTVDREF
+139 DSPTF
-149 DMEMDTPVPL
+149 GLVPH
-159 KNAVCHGSISSPSTP
+159 KNALLCHGSISSPSTP
-174 GTCSSGIGV
+174 GTCSV

-198 GSYSTACTPPPPT
+198 GGYSTACTPPPAA
-211 HHHHSQHQQL
+211 HHQQ
-221 QGTPGGSSRVGGAGT
+221 QQQHHNHQQQQQHPPPSTPGSR
-236 GAGGA
+236 GGA
-241 GGGSGVPPAPPSAGS
+241 GGVPPPAPLNLSGSGQSGS

-304 KHGSKAPPTTEE
+304 KHGAKPPPTTEE
-316 VLRSTQTLETHVK
+316 VQRSTQTLETHVK

-372 LNENSAIMSS
+372 LNENSAIMTS

-400 VMLSEDSGECAS
+400 VMLSEESGECAS

-434 LAQGKLKEQD
+434 LAQGKLKED
-444 QCAFRYSGSGLGG
+444 QCAFRYSGSGLGS

-470 SPGVSVPGAGV
+470 SSGVGGGPGTGIGLGMAS
-481 MRVSAAESAAQ
+481 MRVSAAESAAVAQ

-497 DIALTPKER
+497 DIGLTPKER
-506 DILEQHNV
+506 DSLEQCNV

-519 SHSTESILRDT
+519 SHSTESILRDS

-554 QPGASAGAVGVGCS
+554 QPGAPGTGGGGGGGVGS
-568 SSTSTSNQA
+568 SSTSTSTSNQA
-577 SPLPYAQSHNISL
+577 SPQPYAQSHNISL

-634 EEDHQQQQQHL
+634 EEDQLQLQRQETL
-645 RSFPKLAA
+645 ESKLI
-653 MMDED
+653 
-658 MDKMVSY
+658 SH
-665 SEYCRKASPLPSLC
+665 SEYNRHETPTTTTTTTTP
-679 STRVVA
+679 TPVVVT
-685 PPINES
+685 PNES
-691 RTESTGYAGA
+691 LTKTETTEATEAITSNANAGGAGA
-701 AIDDK
+701 GAV
-706 TQTPLSTGGGVAG
+706 TAAAAAAAPTGGGG
-719 VTGGTGGAAEGAAA
+719 VTGGGEANTELRKAAA
-733 AASGGRETNSNRLS
+733 ALTSNRHS
-747 NESGFVSMR
+747 NESGFVSMKS
-756 EFRTCTQT
+756 FRTSTQSVSKRSS
-764 ADYSVQSSTKSSSSN
+764 DYSKSSSSN

-789 TAVGSSSEYQ
+789 TAATATLGEYQ

-805 SHSQRHI
+805 SHSSR
-812 SSSSSSCTTTT
+812 SCTTTT
-823 TSSSTT
+823 TTTT
-829 TGYGSSELEQQ
+829 TGYASSGDLEQILDS
-840 QQTTTPADLA
+840 DLA
-850 PALPPKSIQRSSLT
+850 PALPPKSNQRGSLAAAAVVT
-864 RHESPGVGDELDEA
+864 DELDEG
-878 QSSSGWA
+878 QSSSSGWA

-898 QLSPLHHLNHHPH
+898 QLSPQQQQQHLHH
-911 TASAGQL
+911 AQQL
-918 QQWHSKHHS
+918 QQWQSKHHS

-935 LAGSGSC
+935 MAGSGSC

-950 DQEPPPLPMKKKHM
+950 EEPPPLPMKKKHI
-964 FQSVAF
+964 
-970 SVLAYMEI
+970 LAYMEI

-987 QHRHTMHACNISR
+987 QHRHTMHAYNLSR

-1012 MSKELSPELEMPPA
+1012 MSKELSPELETPPA

-1035 KATSMVAS
+1035 KANSLAAGGGSSSSAS
-1043 PTLQPIIVTTPPPSP
+1043 SKPIILTTMTPPPSP
-1058 KPTLGE
+1058 KPIIVTTTTPPPTPPASPKPGAAAVGAGAAATGSSSAE

-1073 RMATVCEELNDAV
+1073 RMATVCEEL
-1086 ASEDAMPEPR
+1086 SGEESLPEGMPW
-1096 SPVLDSNENV
+1096 SPALD
-1106 SAVDDG
+1106 G
-1112 QTFYFHSHQL
+1112 YGYYCHSHQL
-1122 PVADL
+1122 PNEV
-1127 EMSEDTSSADNQP
+1127 DNVGQMP
-1140 LTTPQVLEE
+1140 MNTPQLLDE
-1149 QEEPTAESRPLVAV
+1149 QVV
-1163 HESVKPENA
+1163 
-1172 DEDEEAE
+1172 EEATSE
-1179 RADMLINMLEEV
+1179 VVAGNEASKQQQQQEAEADPEAVAAAEHEEMLINMLEEV

-1196 LILKKREEDGP
+1196 LILKKKDEDGP

-1229 NAFCEAFI
+1229 NAFSEAFI

-1276 ALLVRV
+1276 SLLVRV

-1326 TLYKEPKLGGAG
+1326 TLYKEPRLHGGGGGGGGLELELGG
-1338 CVGGAGI
+1338 
-1345 ASSGGS
+1345 GGS
-1351 SGAASG
+1351 SAGVSG
-1357 GNQPSLLD
+1357 GGGSSSGLLD

-1383 TKIEIPEVLLF
+1383 QRIEIPEVLLF

-1481 RAFCALIDSSSSF
+1481 RSFCALIDSSSSF

-1508 IPYIGLILQDL
+1508 IPYIGLVLQDL

-1538 KRWQQYNIIDNMK
+1538 KRWQQYNIIVNMK

>member
-1 MPQFDE
+1 MRVLNTELRLRFKNRKPRPFNRAASADDALDLGSGVGVGTSIASGVGIGVGATMMPLDQ
-7 SFLSDCA
+7 
-14 LADRWHFYSYTVK
+14 
-27 QLPPHPSPKPNRN
+27 
-40 RNPYPSSASHDDH
+40 
-53 QQQLHHHHHNHH
+53 
-65 RLWKTQ
+65 RL
-71 RQSWSPRDTNN
+71 NGA
-82 NHSLTSSNSNCN
+82 TSMN
-94 CNSSNTCNSI
+94 
-104 SATGNTLHSIK
+104 
-115 FHRRRKYKKLARL
+115 
-128 ALSTPAIPLQM
+128 
-139 DVDVTVDREF
+139 
-149 DMEMDTPVPL
+149 
-159 KNAVCHGSISSPSTP
+159 GSISSPSTP

-665 SEYCRKASPLPSLC
+665 S
-679 STRVVA
+679 
-685 PPINES
+685 
-691 RTESTGYAGA
+691 
-701 AIDDK
+701 
-706 TQTPLSTGGGVAG
+706 
-719 VTGGTGGAAEGAAA
+719 
-733 AASGGRETNSNRLS
+733 
-747 NESGFVSMR
+747 FVSMR

-950 DQEPPPLPMKKKHM
+950 DQEPPPLPMKKKHI
-964 FQSVAF
+964 
-970 SVLAYMEI
+970 LAYMEI

>member
-1 MPQFDE
+1 MRVLNTELRLRFKNRKPRPFNRAA
-7 SFLSDCA
+7 S
-14 LADRWHFYSYTVK
+14 ADDAMDLGTGMGMETGTGTGIANGTGIG
-27 QLPPHPSPKPNRN
+27 Q
-40 RNPYPSSASHDDH
+40 
-53 QQQLHHHHHNHH
+53 
-65 RLWKTQ
+65 RL
-71 RQSWSPRDTNN
+71 NGA
-82 NHSLTSSNSNCN
+82 TSMN
-94 CNSSNTCNSI
+94 
-104 SATGNTLHSIK
+104 
-115 FHRRRKYKKLARL
+115 
-128 ALSTPAIPLQM
+128 
-139 DVDVTVDREF
+139 
-149 DMEMDTPVPL
+149 
-159 KNAVCHGSISSPSTP
+159 GSISSPSTP
-174 GTCSSGIGV
+174 GACSSGIGV

-211 HHHHSQHQQL
+211 HHHTQHQQL
-221 QGTPGGSSRVGGAGT
+221 QGTPAGSSRVGGAG

-304 KHGSKAPPTTEE
+304 KHGSKAAPTTEE
-316 VLRSTQTLETHVK
+316 VQRSTQTLETHVK

-372 LNENSAIMSS
+372 LNENSAIMSC

-444 QCAFRYSGSGLGG
+444 QCAFRYGGSGLGG

-470 SPGVSVPGAGV
+470 SPGVSVPGTGI

-554 QPGASAGAVGVGCS
+554 QPGAPAGAVGA
-568 SSTSTSNQA
+568 NQA

-634 EEDHQQQQQHL
+634 EEDHQQQRQQQL
-645 RSFPKLAA
+645 SSFSKMPT

-665 SEYCRKASPLPSLC
+665 S
-679 STRVVA
+679 
-685 PPINES
+685 
-691 RTESTGYAGA
+691 
-701 AIDDK
+701 
-706 TQTPLSTGGGVAG
+706 
-719 VTGGTGGAAEGAAA
+719 
-733 AASGGRETNSNRLS
+733 
-747 NESGFVSMR
+747 FVSMR
-756 EFRTCTQT
+756 EFRTSTQT
-764 ADYSVQSSTKSSSSN
+764 TDYSIQSSTKSSSSN

-829 TGYGSSELEQQ
+829 TGYGSSSSELEQQQQQ

-850 PALPPKSIQRSSLT
+850 PALPPKSTQRSSLT
-864 RHESPGVGDELDEA
+864 RHESPVVGDELDEA

-950 DQEPPPLPMKKKHM
+950 DQEPPPLPMKKKHI
-964 FQSVAF
+964 
-970 SVLAYMEI
+970 LAYMEI

-1012 MSKELSPELEMPPA
+1012 MSKELSPELEIPPA

-1058 KPTLGE
+1058 KPALGE

-1086 ASEDAMPEPR
+1086 GSEDAMPEPR

-1106 SAVDDG
+1106 SAVDDVR
-1112 QTFYFHSHQL
+1112 TFYFHSHQL
-1122 PVADL
+1122 PG
-1127 EMSEDTSSADNQP
+1127 ETKMSEDASNADQPITTS
-1140 LTTPQVLEE
+1140 QVLEE

-1163 HESVKPENA
+1163 HEAGKPENA
-1172 DEDEEAE
+1172 DDEAEAEAE

-1326 TLYKEPKLGGAG
+1326 TLYKEPKVYGFVGELGGAG
-1338 CVGGAGI
+1338 GGPGTGI
-1345 ASSGGS
+1345 AGSGGCS
-1351 SGAASG
+1351 AGGG

-1481 RAFCALIDSSSSF
+1481 GSFCALIDSSSSF

>member
-1 MPQFDE
+1 MRVLNTELRLRFKNRKPRPFNRAA
-7 SFLSDCA
+7 S
-14 LADRWHFYSYTVK
+14 ADDAMDLGTGMGMGM
-27 QLPPHPSPKPNRN
+27 QTGTGTGIANGTEIGL
-40 RNPYPSSASHDDH
+40 
-53 QQQLHHHHHNHH
+53 
-65 RLWKTQ
+65 RL
-71 RQSWSPRDTNN
+71 NGA
-82 NHSLTSSNSNCN
+82 TSMN
-94 CNSSNTCNSI
+94 
-104 SATGNTLHSIK
+104 
-115 FHRRRKYKKLARL
+115 
-128 ALSTPAIPLQM
+128 
-139 DVDVTVDREF
+139 
-149 DMEMDTPVPL
+149 
-159 KNAVCHGSISSPSTP
+159 GSISSPSTP
-174 GTCSSGIGV
+174 GACSSGIGV

-211 HHHHSQHQQL
+211 HHHHTQHQQL
-221 QGTPGGSSRVGGAGT
+221 QGTPAGSSRVG

-316 VLRSTQTLETHVK
+316 VQRSTQTLETHVK

-372 LNENSAIMSS
+372 LNENSAIMSC

-444 QCAFRYSGSGLGG
+444 QCAFRYGGSGLGG

-470 SPGVSVPGAGV
+470 SPGVSVPGTGI

-554 QPGASAGAVGVGCS
+554 QPGAPAGAAVVGCS
-568 SSTSTSNQA
+568 SLTSA
-577 SPLPYAQSHNISL
+577 SYAQPHNISL
-590 NSDLDCSSN
+590 NLDLDCSSN

-634 EEDHQQQQQHL
+634 EEDHQQQQQQQL
-645 RSFPKLAA
+645 RSLSKMPT

-665 SEYCRKASPLPSLC
+665 S
-679 STRVVA
+679 
-685 PPINES
+685 
-691 RTESTGYAGA
+691 
-701 AIDDK
+701 
-706 TQTPLSTGGGVAG
+706 
-719 VTGGTGGAAEGAAA
+719 
-733 AASGGRETNSNRLS
+733 
-747 NESGFVSMR
+747 FVSMR
-756 EFRTCTQT
+756 EFRTSTQT
-764 ADYSVQSSTKSSSSN
+764 TDYSIQSSTKSSSSN

-829 TGYGSSELEQQ
+829 TGYGSSSSELEQQQQQ
-840 QQTTTPADLA
+840 QQTTTPAELA
-850 PALPPKSIQRSSLT
+850 PALPPKSTQRSSLT
-864 RHESPGVGDELDEA
+864 RHESPVVGDELDDA
-878 QSSSGWA
+878 LSSSGWA

-1012 MSKELSPELEMPPA
+1012 MSKELSPELEIPPA

-1043 PTLQPIIVTTPPPSP
+1043 PTLQPIIVSTPPPSP
-1058 KPTLGE
+1058 KPALGE

-1086 ASEDAMPEPR
+1086 GSDDAMPEPR

-1106 SAVDDG
+1106 SAVDDVR
-1112 QTFYFHSHQL
+1112 TFYCHSHQL
-1122 PVADL
+1122 PS
-1127 EMSEDTSSADNQP
+1127 EMKMSEDASNADQP
-1140 LTTPQVLEE
+1140 ITTPQVLEE

-1163 HESVKPENA
+1163 HEAGKPENA
-1172 DEDEEAE
+1172 DDEAEGEAEAE

-1229 NAFCEAFI
+1229 NGRHSQRKQKQHKHTKSHSHGHLPNSSVVSVNFHSIRAAFCEAFI

-1326 TLYKEPKLGGAG
+1326 TLYKEPKVYGFVGELGGAG
-1338 CVGGAGI
+1338 GGPGTGI
-1345 ASSGGS
+1345 AGSGGCS
-1351 SGAASG
+1351 AGGG

-1481 RAFCALIDSSSSF
+1481 RSFCALIDSSSSF

>member
-1 MPQFDE
+1 MRVLNTELRLRFKNRRPRPFNRAA
-7 SFLSDCA
+7 S
-14 LADRWHFYSYTVK
+14 ADDAAILDTS
-27 QLPPHPSPKPNRN
+27 
-40 RNPYPSSASHDDH
+40 NP
-53 QQQLHHHHHNHH
+53 
-65 RLWKTQ
+65 
-71 RQSWSPRDTNN
+71 
-82 NHSLTSSNSNCN
+82 
-94 CNSSNTCNSI
+94 
-104 SATGNTLHSIK
+104 G
-115 FHRRRKYKKLARL
+115 
-128 ALSTPAIPLQM
+128 TPA
-139 DVDVTVDREF
+139 T
-149 DMEMDTPVPL
+149 TPTDQSIHGGGGG
-159 KNAVCHGSISSPSTP
+159 NISMNGSISSPNTP
-174 GTCSSGIGV
+174 GGGGI
-183 GGGGCSSSSNNSINS
+183 GGGCSSSSNNSINS
-198 GSYSTACTPPPPT
+198 GSYASASSVPVACTPPPPT
-211 HHHHSQHQQL
+211 HHHQHQ
-221 QGTPGGSSRVGGAGT
+221 GGGR
-236 GAGGA
+236 AGG
-241 GGGSGVPPAPPSAGS
+241 GVPPAPPSAAHGNQTGS

-304 KHGSKAPPTTEE
+304 KHGVGVKPPPSNEE
-316 VLRSTQTLETHVK
+316 VQRSTQTLETHVK

-372 LNENSAIMSS
+372 PLNENSAIMSS

-400 VMLSEDSGECAS
+400 VMLSDESGECPS

-444 QCAFRYSGSGLGG
+444 QCTFRYSGSSGLGG

-470 SPGVSVPGAGV
+470 SSTNAGGGAGILPVGGVPGTGITGV
-481 MRVSAAESAAQ
+481 ASMRISAVENAAVAQ

-497 DIALTPKER
+497 DIALSPKER
-506 DILEQHNV
+506 ASLEHRNV

-554 QPGASAGAVGVGCS
+554 QPQAPPGGSS

-634 EEDHQQQQQHL
+634 EEDPQQHQQQQHL
-645 RSFPKLAA
+645 KQPLKL
-653 MMDED
+653 MEED
-658 MDKMVSY
+658 ADKMISY
-665 SEYCRKASPLPSLC
+665 S
-679 STRVVA
+679 
-685 PPINES
+685 
-691 RTESTGYAGA
+691 
-701 AIDDK
+701 
-706 TQTPLSTGGGVAG
+706 
-719 VTGGTGGAAEGAAA
+719 
-733 AASGGRETNSNRLS
+733 
-747 NESGFVSMR
+747 FVSMKS
-756 EFRTCTQT
+756 FRTSTQSVSKRSS
-764 ADYSVQSSTKSSSSN
+764 DYSVQSSAKSSSSN
-779 SEIAF
+779 SEIAI

-789 TAVGSSSEYQ
+789 ASATASASSSEYQ

-805 SHSQRHI
+805 SHSSQRQQQQQHI
-812 SSSSSSCTTTT
+812 SSSSSSSMTTTT
-823 TSSSTT
+823 LSSYSSGEQQDPAAT
-829 TGYGSSELEQQ
+829 TG
-840 QQTTTPADLA
+840 AAA
-850 PALPPKSIQRSSLT
+850 PALPPKTTTPVATATGMATTTTHQRTLT
-864 RHESPGVGDELDEA
+864 RHESSALDELDWSQGA
-878 QSSSGWA
+878 ASSS
-885 SHRSSQSEVAELR
+885 SSSAAEVAELR
-898 QLSPLHHLNHHPH
+898 QLSPHHHHQQQLH
-911 TASAGQL
+911 
-918 QQWHSKHHS
+918 QWHSKHHS
-927 LIEGPRLQ
+927 LIEPPRSAPHH
-935 LAGSGSC
+935 LAGSC

-950 DQEPPPLPMKKKHM
+950 DEPPPLPMKKKYM

-978 CSASTRSIE
+978 CTASNRSIE

-1012 MSKELSPELEMPPA
+1012 MSKELSPELETPPA

-1035 KATSMVAS
+1035 KPAAS
-1043 PTLQPIIVTTPPPSP
+1043 LQPIIVTTPPPSP
-1058 KPTLGE
+1058 KPTLCE
-1064 NGSTGRPDS
+1064 NGSSGGAGGGRPDS
-1073 RMATVCEELNDAV
+1073 RMATVCEEHND
-1086 ASEDAMPEPR
+1086 SL
-1096 SPVLDSNENV
+1096 VLDSNENV
-1106 SAVDDG
+1106 NVSSGDGDDDG
-1112 QTFYFHSHQL
+1112 EGAGESQTFYCHSHQL
-1122 PVADL
+1122 PDEPVAA
-1127 EMSEDTSSADNQP
+1127 TTSADQHEQQQQQP
-1140 LTTPQVLEE
+1140 INTPKLIDDE
-1149 QEEPTAESRPLVAV
+1149 QESRVTPES
-1163 HESVKPENA
+1163 
-1172 DEDEEAE
+1172 EAE
-1179 RADMLINMLEEV
+1179 KQQEQQKQQDAGEVETVINMLEEV

-1196 LILKKREEDGP
+1196 LILKKKEEDGP

-1229 NAFCEAFI
+1229 NGRHPHPQQAKRKHVKHPRYHRTPPNSSFVCHSVSVHFTRAAFSEAFI

-1276 ALLVRV
+1276 SLLVRV

-1326 TLYKEPKLGGAG
+1326 TLYKEPKVYGFVNDLEM
-1338 CVGGAGI
+1338 VGTI
-1345 ASSGGS
+1345 TS
-1351 SGAASG
+1351 SGAAGVGIGGGVGGGLSG
-1357 GNQPSLLD
+1357 NSSSSMSSGSSNHPSLLD
-1365 LKSLEI
+1365 LKSLDI

-1383 TKIEIPEVLLF
+1383 QKIEIPEVLLF

-1426 LQDAKE
+1426 LHDAKE

-1466 PIRRLEWQKGITEEV
+1466 PIRRLEWQKSITEEV
-1481 RAFCALIDSSSSF
+1481 RSFCALIDSSSSF

-1508 IPYIGLILQDL
+1508 IPYIGLVLQDL

-1538 KRWQQYNIIDNMK
+1538 KRWQQYNIIVNMK

-1563 ERIIRFFDNFKD
+1563 ERIIRFFENFKD

-1586 EKIKPRGRRPVNY
+1586 EKIKPRGRRPQNY

>member
-14 LADRWHFYSYTVK
+14 LADRWHVYSYTLK
-27 QLPPHPSPKPNRN
+27 QLPPSHPGDPK
-40 RNPYPSSASHDDH
+40 ASRATKAAPRDDEHH
-53 QQQLHHHHHNHH
+53 QQQHQH
-65 RLWKTQ
+65 Q
-71 RQSWSPRDTNN
+71 RQSWSPRDSNN
-82 NHSLTSSNSNCN
+82 NSN
-94 CNSSNTCNSI
+94 I
-104 SATGNTLHSIK
+104 SGNTLHSIK

-128 ALSTPAIPLQM
+128 ALSTPAIPLAM
-139 DVDVTVDREF
+139 DDSPTLGL
-149 DMEMDTPVPL
+149 VPH
-159 KNAVCHGSISSPSTP
+159 KNALLCHGSISSPSTP
-174 GTCSSGIGV
+174 GTCSV
-183 GGGGCSSSSNNSINS
+183 GGGGCSSSSSNSINS
-198 GSYSTACTPPPPT
+198 GGYSTACTPPPAAHHNN
-211 HHHHSQHQQL
+211 HHHQQ
-221 QGTPGGSSRVGGAGT
+221 QQPPSTPGSRGGGGGGAG
-236 GAGGA
+236 
-241 GGGSGVPPAPPSAGS
+241 GVPPAPLNLSGSGQSGS

-304 KHGSKAPPTTEE
+304 KHGAKPPPTTEE
-316 VLRSTQTLETHVK
+316 VQRSTQTLETHVK

-372 LNENSAIMSS
+372 LNENSAIMTS

-400 VMLSEDSGECAS
+400 VMLSEESGECAS

-434 LAQGKLKEQD
+434 LAQGKLKED
-444 QCAFRYSGSGLGG
+444 QCAFRYSGSGLGS

-470 SPGVSVPGAGV
+470 STGVGGSGSGGPGTGIGLGMAS
-481 MRVSAAESAAQ
+481 MRVSAAESAAVAQ

-497 DIALTPKER
+497 DIGLTPKER
-506 DILEQHNV
+506 DSLEQCNV

-519 SHSTESILRDT
+519 SHSTESILRDS

-554 QPGASAGAVGVGCS
+554 QPGAPTGGGVGS
-568 SSTSTSNQA
+568 SSTSTSTSNQA
-577 SPLPYAQSHNISL
+577 SPQPYAQSHNISL

-634 EEDHQQQQQHL
+634 EEDQQQLQLQLQQRQETL
-645 RSFPKLAA
+645 ESKLI
-653 MMDED
+653 
-658 MDKMVSY
+658 SH
-665 SEYCRKASPLPSLC
+665 
-679 STRVVA
+679 T
-685 PPINES
+685 
-691 RTESTGYAGA
+691 GA
-701 AIDDK
+701 A
-706 TQTPLSTGGGVAG
+706 TAATAAAAAAAGG
-719 VTGGTGGAAEGAAA
+719 GGTGGGEANTELRKAAA
-733 AASGGRETNSNRLS
+733 ALTSNRHS
-747 NESGFVSMR
+747 NESGFVSMKS
-756 EFRTCTQT
+756 FRTSTQSVSKRSS
-764 ADYSVQSSTKSSSSN
+764 DYSKSSSSN

-789 TAVGSSSEYQ
+789 AAAMVSTGEYQ
-799 QISQSV
+799 HISQSV
-805 SHSQRHI
+805 SHSSR
-812 SSSSSSCTTTT
+812 SCTTTST
-823 TSSSTT
+823 TT
-829 TGYGSSELEQQ
+829 TGYTSSGELEQILDGD
-840 QQTTTPADLA
+840 PV
-850 PALPPKSIQRSSLT
+850 PALPPKSNQRGSLT
-864 RHESPGVGDELDEA
+864 AAAAAAAVAADELDEA
-878 QSSSGWA
+878 QSSSSGWA

-898 QLSPLHHLNHHPH
+898 QLSPQQQQQHLHH
-911 TASAGQL
+911 AQQL
-918 QQWHSKHHS
+918 QQWQSKHHS

-950 DQEPPPLPMKKKHM
+950 EEPPPLPMKKKHI
-964 FQSVAF
+964 
-970 SVLAYMEI
+970 LAYMEI

-987 QHRHTMHACNISR
+987 QHRHTMHAYNLSR

-1012 MSKELSPELEMPPA
+1012 MSKELSPELETPPA

-1035 KATSMVAS
+1035 KANSMATGGSSSSSAS
-1043 PTLQPIIVTTPPPSP
+1043 SSSKPIILTTITPPPSP
-1058 KPTLGE
+1058 KPIIVTTTTPPPTPPASPKPIAIAAGAAVSGSSAE

-1073 RMATVCEELNDAV
+1073 RMATVCEEL
-1086 ASEDAMPEPR
+1086 SGEESLPEAMPWAPA
-1096 SPVLDSNENV
+1096 LD
-1106 SAVDDG
+1106 G
-1112 QTFYFHSHQL
+1112 YGYYCHSHQL
-1122 PVADL
+1122 PNEV
-1127 EMSEDTSSADNQP
+1127 DNAGQLP
-1140 LTTPQVLEE
+1140 MNTPQLLDDQVVEE
-1149 QEEPTAESRPLVAV
+1149 VTNAVVSENEASKHHHHQQQQQQQEAEADPEAVATAE
-1163 HESVKPENA
+1163 HD
-1172 DEDEEAE
+1172 DE
-1179 RADMLINMLEEV
+1179 MLINMLEEV

-1196 LILKKREEDGP
+1196 LILKKKDEDGP

-1229 NAFCEAFI
+1229 NAFSEAFI

-1276 ALLVRV
+1276 SLLVRV

-1326 TLYKEPKLGGAG
+1326 TLYKEPRVHSGGGGLELELGG
-1338 CVGGAGI
+1338 
-1345 ASSGGS
+1345 SGS
-1351 SGAASG
+1351 SGAVSG
-1357 GNQPSLLD
+1357 GGSGLLD

-1383 TKIEIPEVLLF
+1383 QRIEIPEVLLF

-1481 RAFCALIDSSSSF
+1481 RSFCALIDSSSSF

-1508 IPYIGLILQDL
+1508 IPYIGLVLQDL

-1538 KRWQQYNIIDNMK
+1538 KRWQQYNIIVNMK